1 VENDVTG
8 STTSHFHACTA
19 SRAATPRAV
28 RKSTINSEDELA
40 EELAARFGVSRQAM
54 LFRLIN
60 LGLVA
65 SPCAAVALGFGGAD
79 S

>member
-1 VENDVTG
+1 MRLTLPGLMAADWVR
-8 STTSHFHACTA
+8 TA
-19 SRAATPRAV
+19 FETAV

-54 LFRLIN
+54 LFGLIN

-65 SPCAAVALGFGGAD
+65 SP
-79 S
+79 

>member
-1 VENDVTG
+1 MRLTLPGLMAADWVP
-8 STTSHFHACTA
+8 TA
-19 SRAATPRAV
+19 FETAV
-28 RKSTINSEDELA
+28 RKSAINSEDELA

-65 SPCAAVALGFGGAD
+65 AP
-79 S
+79 